1 MSIPKVKLPHT
12 DFEGGIIGLGL
23 MGFTTRPFAQTTD
36 EQAFETMRTAL
47 EKGCNVFNG
56 GAFYGIPEPTL
67 NLQLLNRYFTKYPE
81 DADRVFL
88 SIKGAFNFAEFKYE
102 VTAAGIRKSIQ
113 QVLDIIGPNKKLDLF
128 EPARVDK
135 AVPIEE
141 TVGAIAEFVKEGK
154 VKYIGLSEVSA
165 ATIRRAHAVHPI
177 AMVEIEY
184 SIWSTEAETNGVLDT
199 CKELGIT
206 VIAYSP
212 LGRGMLTAKLEKP
225 EDIPKE
231 SMLNRYERFQG
242 DNFHKNLEFVEV
254 VKKIAKNNNCTEAQ
268 VSLAWILEEAEI
280 RKQVIIPI
288 PGSTR
293 KNRCL
298 ENINSAFVK
307 LSAED
312 YQSIRDVI
320 SKVQPAGGR
329 YNKHL
334 EGSLWG

>member
-12 DFEGGIIGLGL
+12 DFEGGVIGLGL
-23 MGFTTRPFAQTTD
+23 MGFTWRPVQTPD
-36 EQAFETMRTAL
+36 DQAFETMRSAL
-47 EKGCNVFNG
+47 EKGSNIFNG
-56 GAFYGIPEPTL
+56 GAFYGYPEPTL

-88 SIKGAFNFAEFKYE
+88 SIKGAVNIAEFKKDGS
-102 VTAAGIRKSIQ
+102 AAGIRRNIEEVVKI
-113 QVLDIIGPNKKLDLF
+113 LGPNKKLDLF

-135 AVPIEE
+135 SVTIEE
-141 TVGAIAEFVKEGK
+141 TVGAIAELIKEGK

-165 ATIRRAHAVHPI
+165 ATIRKAHAVHPI

-212 LGRGMLTAKLEKP
+212 LGRGILTAKLEKP
-225 EDIPKE
+225 EDVPHQ
-231 SMLNRYERFQG
+231 LRQFERFQG

-254 VKKIAKNNNCTEAQ
+254 VKKVAKNNNCTEAQ
-268 VSLAWILEEAEI
+268 VSLAWILKEAEI